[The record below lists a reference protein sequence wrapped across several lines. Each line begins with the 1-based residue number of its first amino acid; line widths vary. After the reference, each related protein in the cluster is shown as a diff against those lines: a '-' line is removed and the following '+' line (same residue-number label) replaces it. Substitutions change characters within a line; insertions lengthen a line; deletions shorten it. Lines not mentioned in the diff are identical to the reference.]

1 MIYYKVINRKLGV
14 ILFLNKMFVLYFTLV
29 NSYDIKQFIFM
40 LTMHQFIINKDNT
53 TLVHRLICL
62 YIFIMLFLYV
72 KGVLIIV
79 NLQIV
84 NNETLKI
91 NKTIYMLSIL

>member
-1 MIYYKVINRKLGV
+1 
-14 ILFLNKMFVLYFTLV
+14 
-29 NSYDIKQFIFM
+29 
-40 LTMHQFIINKDNT
+40 
-53 TLVHRLICL
+53 
-62 YIFIMLFLYV
+62 MLFLYV

-84 NNETLKI
+84 NNETLKV